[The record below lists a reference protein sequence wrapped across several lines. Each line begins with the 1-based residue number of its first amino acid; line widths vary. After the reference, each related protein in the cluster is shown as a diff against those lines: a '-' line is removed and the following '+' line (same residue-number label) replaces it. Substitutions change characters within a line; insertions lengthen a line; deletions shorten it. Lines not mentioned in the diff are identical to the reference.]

1 MNTTDKD
8 RFESLWGDFI
18 ALVKGKLI
26 STAAKQKL
34 STPLANLI
42 LSDAA
47 SSWNSEYDING
58 KWLSDLKK
66 TNPKEAEM
74 VREIL
79 LDDIHFEEMD
89 VKGEL
94 PLYYNYVIPA
104 VGACAG
110 CAISMYLGYGKL
122 IQAAST
128 VIPAALLYPAVNTFR
143 NRMKETNKDKCIEG
157 YIAQLEKYK
166 NSVMSVLS
174 MYLLITKCRSL
185 NRAPTYKP

>member
-1 MNTTDKD
+1 MNTTEKEK
-8 RFESLWGDFI
+8 FESLWADFI

-47 SSWNSEYDING
+47 SSWNSEYEING
-58 KWLSDLKK
+58 KWLSNFKGVDSKR
-66 TNPKEAEM
+66 AEL
-74 VREIL
+74 VGEIL
-79 LDDIHFEEMD
+79 MNDMHFVEMEA
-89 VKGEL
+89 KGEL
-94 PLYYNYVIPA
+94 PTYYNYVIPA
-104 VGACAG
+104 VGAFAG

-128 VIPAALLYPAVNTFR
+128 IIPAVLLYPAVTTFR
-143 NRMKETNKDKCIEG
+143 NRMNESNIDKCIDG

-166 NSVMSVLS
+166 NSVISVLS
-174 MYLLITKCRSL
+174 
-185 NRAPTYKP
+185 

>member
-1 MNTTDKD
+1 MNTTEKD

-42 LSDAA
+42 LSDAT

-66 TNPKEAEM
+66 TNPKEAEL

-166 NSVMSVLS
+166 NSVISVLS
-174 MYLLITKCRSL
+174 
-185 NRAPTYKP
+185 

>member
-94 PLYYNYVIPA
+94 PLYYNYVI
-104 VGACAG
+104 
-110 CAISMYLGYGKL
+110 L
-122 IQAAST
+122 
-128 VIPAALLYPAVNTFR
+128 
-143 NRMKETNKDKCIEG
+143 
-157 YIAQLEKYK
+157 
-166 NSVMSVLS
+166 
-174 MYLLITKCRSL
+174 
-185 NRAPTYKP
+185 